1 MKSLSL
7 KVGLKTDPIDYRYSF
22 EWLFRL
28 LAEEGIGDIQLGSF
42 VEIYHLPDDFFLWL
56 RQKAAGYDI
65 SITSMFTSHR
75 ELGGFFRDEPGW
87 MEVTQKNYR
96 RLIDIGALLGTSSVG
111 SNAGAALRDRMDT
124 KDKGVRL
131 YMQHMKGL
139 MEYACERG
147 ITTLCLEPMSSLA
160 EPPTLPE
167 EIENMLRELNEHHSR
182 HPDTTARFGLCF
194 DIAHGYA
201 DRNGVVRS
209 NGQQLLEASLPYL
222 HEVHLKNTD
231 SLFRETFAF
240 SREERSYGTIQVKE
254 FTDLLMRRHD
264 EIPVH
269 EIVGYLE
276 FDGLKKGRD
285 YTDHLLGDALRESLR
300 YLKDVFTAD
309 TYEKSE
315 SGDLPVGTVSAA
327 RTDTRTDN
335 RSDSRAV
342 KISPSIMCA
351 DLCHL
356 EDEIR
361 ELERLEVDFLHFD
374 LMDAHFTPNM
384 PLGLELIRRLRGLT
398 DLPFDVHLM
407 VEDNELFIE
416 WLADIGVQQVS
427 VHAESARHLDR
438 TLDVIRRGGMAAG
451 VALNPATPLSV
462 LDYVAAGMDF
472 LMLMTVNPGFAG
484 QKLVPSAL
492 GKIRDARVRLESRG
506 IDLPIEVDGNVS
518 FSNVPRMVAAGADVL
533 VVGTSSLFHSGRSLQ
548 ENMHDLRSAISTGA
562 AGAPWDR

>member
-1 MKSLSL
+1 MKSLCL

-28 LAEEGIGDIQLGSF
+28 LGEEGIGDIQLGSF
-42 VEIYHLPDDFFLWL
+42 VEIYHLPDDFFHWL
-56 RQKAAGYDI
+56 RQKAADYDI
-65 SITSMFTSHR
+65 SITSVFTSHR

-87 MEVTQKNYR
+87 MDATQKNYR

-111 SNAGAALRDRMDT
+111 SNVGAALRDRMET
-124 KDKGVRL
+124 KDKGIRL
-131 YMQHMKGL
+131 YMEQMKGL
-139 MEYACERG
+139 MGYARERG

-167 EIENMLRELNEHHSR
+167 EIDYMLRELNEHHR
-182 HPDTTARFGLCF
+182 KHPDTTARFGLCF

-201 DRNGVVRS
+201 DRNGVVRF
-209 NGQQLLEASLPYL
+209 NGLQLLEASLPYL
-222 HEVHLKNTD
+222 HEIHLKNTD
-231 SLFRETFAF
+231 SLFRETFGF
-240 SREERSYGTIQVKE
+240 SREERRYGTIRVEE
-254 FTDLLMRRHD
+254 FRDLLIRRND
-264 EIPVH
+264 EIPVD

-276 FDGLKKGRD
+276 FDGLKRGRD
-285 YTDHLLGDALRESLR
+285 YSDHLLGDALRESLR
-300 YLKDVFTAD
+300 YLEDVFTAD
-309 TYEKSE
+309 AAETAE
-315 SGDLPVGTVSAA
+315 SGDLAVGSVIAA
-327 RTDTRTDN
+327 RT
-335 RSDSRAV
+335 DSRAV

-356 EDEIR
+356 EDEVR

-374 LMDAHFTPNM
+374 LMDAHFAPNM

-398 DLPFDVHLM
+398 DLAFDVHLM
-407 VEDNELFIE
+407 VENNELFIE

-438 TLDVIRRGGMAAG
+438 TLEVIRRGGMAAG

-462 LDYVAAGMDF
+462 LDYVTEGMDF
-472 LMLMTVNPGFAG
+472 LMLMSVNPGFAG
-484 QKLVPSAL
+484 QKLVPSAM
-492 GKIRDARVRLESRG
+492 GKIRDSRVWLENRG

-518 FSNVPRMVAAGADVL
+518 FSNIPRMVAAGADVL
-533 VVGTSSLFHSGRSLQ
+533 VAGTSSLFHPGRSRE
-548 ENMHDLRSAISTGA
+548 ENMRDLRSAISTGV